1 MMQRKKIM
9 RRCSIGIGLDRT
21 NRLSAL

>member
-1 MMQRKKIM
+1 VQRKKIM
-9 RRCSIGIGLDRT
+9 RRCSIGIGLDHT